1 MANLEVPTENLL
13 NAVVRL
19 PAKEFECFIEKARK
33 LRQNLTKPR
42 WTKSEIWIIKEV
54 NECVLSPEKQSRYG
68 ELVEKRQ
75 DEKITAGE
83 MDELIALTDE
93 TEELSVRR
101 LENLV
106 RLAISSK
113 KSLDEIMEEL
123 EIHSPSVV

>member
-33 LRQNLTKPR
+33 LRQNPTKPR

>member
-19 PAKEFECFIEKARK
+19 PAKEFERFIEKARK
-33 LRQNLTKPR
+33 LRQSSTKSR
-42 WTKSEIWIIKEV
+42 WTKSEIGIIKEV
-54 NECVLSPEKQSRYG
+54 NDCVLPPEKQSRYDK
-68 ELVEKRQ
+68 LVKKRQ
-75 DEKITAGE
+75 EEKITKSE
-83 MDELIALTDE
+83 MKELIALTDE
-93 TEELSVRR
+93 TEELNVRR

-123 EIHSPSVV
+123 EIHSPSIV